1 MIKNVL
7 DNRYNDIQR
16 YTGRDGKIWSD
27 LVGVPQRTNRWEIK
41 RIEAK
46 KIAEHMDSIRKETL
60 GVIDDLFS
68 INTTEVL
75 FISELR

>member
-1 MIKNVL
+1 
-7 DNRYNDIQR
+7 
-16 YTGRDGKIWSD
+16 
-27 LVGVPQRTNRWEIK
+27 
-41 RIEAK
+41 
-46 KIAEHMDSIRKETL
+46 MDSIRKETL